1 MKVDEETKRI
11 YVRQSWLG
19 DMTICPERA
28 RLGQVR
34 PDLRTGSDAT
44 IIGTAV
50 HLGIE
55 QFLDGHVDTLA
66 DMQNVALAE
75 FNRLDVLPHK
85 VTNIIADEIPG
96 YIGSMC
102 EAWHRDIMPEING
115 GVEVGCGGATELFF
129 QVNMHME
136 VEGYAVWLEGTMD
149 YIGADGTIW
158 DWKTAKK
165 PYYMAE
171 KQKSAI
177 QPTVYNYAAHKL
189 GLISDGDTAFKYGVM
204 IRQLTPK
211 GQVGTVMRGAASRS
225 WLEHYVR
232 GAVTMGLKTGK
243 ENIWLMNDTSPL
255 CSENWC
261 SFWSICKGSFGC
273 H

>member
-1 MKVDEETKRI
+1 MKVDETNKRI

-50 HLGIE
+50 HMGIE

-66 DMQNVALAE
+66 DMQDVALAE
-75 FNRLDVLPHK
+75 FNRLDALPHK

-102 EAWHRDIMPEING
+102 EAWHRDILPEVALK
-115 GVEVGCGGATELFF
+115 GVTEMYFEVDMGLDI
-129 QVNMHME
+129 Q
-136 VEGYAVWLEGTMD
+136 GYSVWLEGTMD
-149 YIGADGTIW
+149 YLDTNGTIW

-189 GLISDGDTAFKYGVM
+189 GLVGDGDSAFKYGVM
-204 IRQLTPK
+204 IRQLAPK
-211 GQVGTVMRGAASRS
+211 GQVGIVMRGAESRA
-225 WLEHYVR
+225 WLEHYVT
-232 GAVTMGLKTGK
+232 GAVNMALKTDTK
-243 ENIWLMNDTSPL
+243 NIWLMNDTSPL